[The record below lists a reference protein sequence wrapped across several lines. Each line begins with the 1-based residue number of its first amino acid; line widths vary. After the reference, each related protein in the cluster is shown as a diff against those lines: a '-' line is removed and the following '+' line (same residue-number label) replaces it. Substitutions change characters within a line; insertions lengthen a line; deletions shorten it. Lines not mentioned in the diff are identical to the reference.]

1 MVSIRMEKGSRWRI
15 PRRRIQVTYTLRQ
28 QSTAT
33 NKDKD
38 INKALFDY
46 RYRKQTQHHQQNN
59 NKFYNN
65 GGVHHQKNQMRVVPA
80 HHHHHPQQQQG
91 VHHSHGQYP
100 HRQVVGGN
108 NHLNG
113 SGVAN
118 TAGFVNRN
126 LPTPAPTPMVK
137 GMPQQAQQQ
146 QVQQMQNIS
155 LLQHPQPQMFPS
167 STSGNQQVF
176 QSVVAAS
183 PDSFVEELVSSSK
196 FDPFVHSTN
205 LSSSVSSGGGSTV
218 SYGSNN
224 DEYLNGKELFNVN
237 VNVPNEFLNNKNNNN
252 YNVNN
257 GFEFN
262 NENKNSV
269 NCVLNNN
276 RSDKNF
282 GWLKIWGNDM
292 SVWG

>member
-1 MVSIRMEKGSRWRI
+1 MASSVYQSQKKGPVKREMIITPFGS
-15 PRRRIQVTYTLRQ
+15 QL
-28 QSTAT
+28 
-33 NKDKD
+33 DD

-80 HHHHHPQQQQG
+80 HHHHHHPQQQQG

-146 QVQQMQNIS
+146 QAQQMQNIS

-237 VNVPNEFLNNKNNNN
+237 VNVPNEFLSNKNNNN

-262 NENKNSV
+262 NENKNSD